1 MPVLV
6 LPLSSLSGS
15 IYMIHTHARNRQVS
29 NATVTSA
36 HFRLP
41 VRTFAV
47 EDWVEDVADAA
58 EEVDEAAEL
67 PLPLPL
73 LPLLP
78 LLATAAPS
86 GRIKPPSTPGGD
98 VLEPVL
104 AAAAL

>member
-1 MPVLV
+1 MFHA
-6 LPLSSLSGS
+6 S
-15 IYMIHTHARNRQVS
+15 HTRKRQAS
-29 NATVTSA
+29 KAAVTSA

-41 VRTFAV
+41 ARTFAA
-47 EDWVEDVADAA
+47 EAEVEDVVDAA

-67 PLPLPL
+67 PLPPLPL
-73 LPLLP
+73 
-78 LLATAAPS
+78 ASAAPT

>member
-1 MPVLV
+1 MLHV
-6 LPLSSLSGS
+6 S
-15 IYMIHTHARNRQVS
+15 HARKRQVS
-29 NATVTSA
+29 KAAVTSA

-47 EDWVEDVADAA
+47 EAEVEDVVDAA
-58 EEVDEAAEL
+58 EEVDEAAEPLLLL
-67 PLPLPL
+67 PLVLPL
-73 LPLLP
+73 LL

-98 VLEPVL
+98 VLEPEL

>member
-1 MPVLV
+1 M
-6 LPLSSLSGS
+6 
-15 IYMIHTHARNRQVS
+15 
-29 NATVTSA
+29 
-36 HFRLP
+36 P
-41 VRTFAV
+41 VRTFAL
-47 EDWVEDVADAA
+47 EEWVEDVVDAA
-58 EEVDEAAEL
+58 EEVDEAVEL
-67 PLPLPL
+67 LLP

>member
-1 MPVLV
+1 MLH
-6 LPLSSLSGS
+6 GS
-15 IYMIHTHARNRQVS
+15 HTRKRQAS
-29 NATVTSA
+29 KAAVTSA

-47 EDWVEDVADAA
+47 EAEVEDVVDAA
-58 EEVDEAAEL
+58 EEVDEAAEPLLLL
-67 PLPLPL
+67 PLVLPL
-73 LPLLP
+73 LL

-98 VLEPVL
+98 VLEQEL

>member
-1 MPVLV
+1 MQ
-6 LPLSSLSGS
+6 G
-15 IYMIHTHARNRQVS
+15 HARKRQVS
-29 NATVTSA
+29 KAAVTSA

-41 VRTFAV
+41 VRTFAA
-47 EDWVEDVADAA
+47 EVEDVVDAG

-73 LPLLP
+73 LLLP
-78 LLATAAPS
+78 ATAAPS
-86 GRIKPPSTPGGD
+86 GRIKPPSTAGGD